1 MLPKIDICSPYIY
14 TKTCIHT
21 HIHTLQMKEN
31 GRVGG
36 RERRRDEGRRRGKMR
51 REEKRGEEGSGGDG
65 EGGARPASHHGHL
78 N

>member
-1 MLPKIDICSPYIY
+1 
-14 TKTCIHT
+14 
-21 HIHTLQMKEN
+21 MKEN

-65 EGGARPASHHGHL
+65 VGGARPASHHGHL